1 MTDYELSDLVLKCA
15 FRVHAKLGSGLLEKA
30 YLVCLAHEL
39 DKEALHFEVEK
50 SLPIIY
56 DGFKLDHAFRMDI
69 VVEDRLVL
77 ELKVV
82 DAISENHKAQ
92 LLTYLKFSKIK
103 YGLIL
108 NFKEKSLKDGIKRMA
123 L

>member
-1 MTDYELSDLVLKCA
+1 
-15 FRVHAKLGSGLLEKA
+15 
-30 YLVCLAHEL
+30 
-39 DKEALHFEVEK
+39 
-50 SLPIIY
+50 
-56 DGFKLDHAFRMDI
+56 MDI